1 MKTVQKLIPVS
12 LYDIP
17 GLEAWLEGRANQGL
31 FPTRLGFWATFED
44 TGVPGTRFRLEP
56 WGKMGNEPPPEQ
68 LELYRQA
75 GWEYKAILCRPYVLF
90 YTTDP
95 DAVELY
101 TDWESRGMSLER
113 LEKETRIYS
122 GLRMTRW
129 VILAAAILLFLILP
143 RSSHDV
149 QPVSF
154 ASLPMV
160 LLLLFHPVILL
171 FLLWATLTFRR
182 WRRNRTALKNTCRA
196 LRAGLP
202 PPPSPGSSRAIVR
215 EQLLI
220 LILIPVLVIGW
231 ILLSA
236 ETHRDLAIPVEDFS
250 RPYVTLQELEQ
261 EPVYPSEEVFEEH
274 SIFDEPEN
282 YAEINFSLLSP
293 VWYAVTQEGYSPTPG
308 AMENANSPNPEGG
321 KYRYAPD
328 LDMTCFHLLIPTLA
342 KPVARA
348 QMDSYRLVNLWWE
361 YEEIPHPGLDF
372 VILATVKDEPWQMA
386 AVGKDGKVAVFR
398 YAGVERLEDHLD
410 LLSKMVT

>member
-17 GLEAWLEGRANQGL
+17 GLEAWLEEQANLGL
-31 FPTRLGFWATFED
+31 FPTHLGLWATFED

-68 LELYRQA
+68 RELYRQA

-101 TDWESRGMSLER
+101 TDWESRGLSLNR

-122 GLRMTRW
+122 GLWIARW
-129 VILAAAILLFLILP
+129 AILAAAILLFLILP

-160 LLLLFHPVILL
+160 ILMLFHPAILLLL
-171 FLLWATLTFRR
+171 LWVALTCRS
-182 WRRNRTALKNTCRA
+182 WRRNRIALKNTCRA
-196 LRAGLP
+196 LKAGLP
-202 PPPSPGSSRAIVR
+202 PPPFSGSSRAIIR

-220 LILIPVLVIGW
+220 LILFPCMLIGVT
-231 ILLSA
+231 LLNA
-236 ETHRDLAIPVEDFS
+236 ENRGDLAIPVEEFS
-250 RPYVTLQELEQ
+250 RPYVALQELEQ
-261 EPVYPSEEVFEEH
+261 VELVSSRKVISNPF
-274 SIFDEPEN
+274 FRLGEN
-282 YAEINFSLLSP
+282 EGINHFSLLSP
-293 VWYAVTQEGYSPTPG
+293 TWYEVTQDGCQAGEGSYEGSSHDPQ
-308 AMENANSPNPEGG
+308 GG
-321 KYRYAPD
+321 KYRYSPS
-328 LDMTCFHLLIPTLA
+328 LDMTYFHLILPALA
-342 KPVARA
+342 EPIARA
-348 QMDSYRLVNLWWE
+348 QLDEYRLVNLWWE
-361 YEEIPHPGLDF
+361 YEEVPYPGLDF
-372 VILATVKDEPWQMA
+372 VILAAAKDEPRQMA
-386 AVGKDGKVAVFR
+386 ALGKGSQVAVFR

-410 LLSKMVT
+410 LLSTMIAS

>member
-17 GLEAWLEGRANQGL
+17 GLEAWLEEQANQGL
-31 FPTRLGFWATFED
+31 FPTHLGFWATFED

-68 LELYRQA
+68 RELYRQA

-113 LEKETRIYS
+113 LERETRIHS
-122 GLRMTRW
+122 GLRMTCW
-129 VILAAAILLFLILP
+129 IILAATILLFLILP

-154 ASLPMV
+154 ASLPMM
-160 LLLLFHPVILL
+160 LLMLFHPVILL
-171 FLLWATLTFRR
+171 FLLWAALTFRR
-182 WRRNRTALKNTCRA
+182 WRRNRITLKNTCRA

-202 PPPSPGSSRAIVR
+202 PPPSPGPSRAIVR

-220 LILIPVLVIGW
+220 LILFPCMLIGLA
-231 ILLSA
+231 LLNA
-236 ETHRDLAIPVEDFS
+236 ENRGDLAVPVEEFS
-250 RPYVTLQELEQ
+250 RPYVVLQELEQ
-261 EPVYPSEEVFEEH
+261 VELVSSRKVISN
-274 SIFDEPEN
+274 SIFRLGEN
-282 YAEINFSLLSP
+282 EGINHFSLLSP
-293 VWYAVTQEGYSPTPG
+293 TWYEVSQDGCQAGEGSYEGSSHDPQ
-308 AMENANSPNPEGG
+308 GG
-321 KYRYAPD
+321 KYRYSPS
-328 LDMTCFHLLIPTLA
+328 LDMTYFRLILPALA
-342 KPVARA
+342 EPIARA
-348 QMDSYRLVNLWWE
+348 QLDEYRLVNLWWE
-361 YEEIPHPGLDF
+361 YEKIPYPGLDF
-372 VILATVKDEPWQMA
+372 VILAAAKDEPRQMA
-386 AVGKDGKVAVFR
+386 ALGKGSQVAVFR

-410 LLSKMVT
+410 VLSTMIT

>member
-17 GLEAWLEGRANQGL
+17 GLEAWLEEQANQGL
-31 FPTRLGFWATFED
+31 FPTHLGLWATFED

-68 LELYRQA
+68 RELYRQA

-113 LEKETRIYS
+113 LERETRIHS

-129 VILAAAILLFLILP
+129 IILAATILLFLILP

-154 ASLPMV
+154 ASLPMM
-160 LLLLFHPVILL
+160 LLMLFHPVILL
-171 FLLWATLTFRR
+171 FLLWAALTFRR
-182 WRRNRTALKNTCRA
+182 WRRNRITLKNTCRA

-202 PPPSPGSSRAIVR
+202 PPPSPGPSRAIVR

-220 LILIPVLVIGW
+220 LILFPCMLIGLA
-231 ILLSA
+231 LLNA
-236 ETHRDLAIPVEDFS
+236 ENRGDLAVPVEEFS
-250 RPYVTLQELEQ
+250 RPYVVLQELEQ
-261 EPVYPSEEVFEEH
+261 VELVSSRKVISN
-274 SIFDEPEN
+274 SIFRLGEN
-282 YAEINFSLLSP
+282 EGINHFSLLSP
-293 VWYAVTQEGYSPTPG
+293 TWYEVSQDGCQVGEGSYEGSSHDPQ
-308 AMENANSPNPEGG
+308 GG
-321 KYRYAPD
+321 KYRYSPS
-328 LDMTCFHLLIPTLA
+328 LDMTYFRLILPALA
-342 KPVARA
+342 EPIARA
-348 QMDSYRLVNLWWE
+348 QLDEYRLVNLWWE
-361 YEEIPHPGLDF
+361 YQEVSYPGLDF
-372 VILATVKDEPWQMA
+372 VILAAAKDEPRQMA
-386 AVGKDGKVAVFR
+386 ALGKGSQVAVFR

-410 LLSKMVT
+410 VLSTMIT

>member
-17 GLEAWLEGRANQGL
+17 GLEAWLEEQANQGL
-31 FPTRLGFWATFED
+31 FPTHLGFWATFED

-101 TDWESRGMSLER
+101 TDWESRGLSLNR

-122 GLRMTRW
+122 GLKMTRW
-129 VILAAAILLFLILP
+129 ALLPAGILLSLILP
-143 RSSHDV
+143 WSSHDV

-154 ASLPMV
+154 ARLPMV
-160 LLLLFHPVILL
+160 LLLLFHPVLLL
-171 FLLWATLTFRR
+171 FLLWAALTFRR

-196 LRAGLP
+196 LKAGLP
-202 PPPSPGSSRAIVR
+202 PPPSPGSSRVIVR

-236 ETHRDLAIPVEDFS
+236 ETHRVLAVPVEDFS
-250 RPYVTLQELEQ
+250 RPYVALQELEQ
-261 EPVYPSEEVFEEH
+261 VELVSSQEVFGD
-274 SIFDEPEN
+274 SIFHQGEN
-282 YAEINFSLLSP
+282 EGINHFSLLSP
-293 VWYAVTQEGYSPTPG
+293 TWYEVTQDSCLAEGGHYEGYSPDPQ
-308 AMENANSPNPEGG
+308 GG
-321 KYRYAPD
+321 KYRYSPS
-328 LDMTCFHLLIPTLA
+328 LDMTYFSLILPALA
-342 KPVARA
+342 EPVARA
-348 QMDSYRLVNLWWE
+348 QLDEYRLVNLWWE
-361 YEEIPHPGLDF
+361 YEEVPYPGLDF

-386 AVGKDGKVAVFR
+386 AVGKGGKVAVFR
-398 YAGVERLEDHLD
+398 YGGVECLKDHLD
-410 LLSKMVT
+410 LLSELVR